1 MTRPPHFIHPLN
13 APRWMTLLLPPDARH
28 SPATSLPI
36 QYQALLLPASPS
48 SIRLCCYQPLHLPGS
63 VCYQTHQSNK
73 HPKRSIDGSAF
84 ALRKSQQWFYH
95 ILVQKIN
102 TKNLKD
108 KTRKMC
114 LKKWFSCL
122 VGNICMEL
130 KPTAGKQL
138 KWFPMCS
145 GTTNLDC
152 LNSLALFIVP
162 FIIIEGQ
169 CAVTQAF
176 VYPPAQSNQL
186 DQTSPDWI
194 SMYFNLLNIKHY
206 FLHFKSE
213 AEQIGR
219 ASCRE
224 RV

>member
-1 MTRPPHFIHPLN
+1 
-13 APRWMTLLLPPDARH
+13 
-28 SPATSLPI
+28 
-36 QYQALLLPASPS
+36 
-48 SIRLCCYQPLHLPGS
+48 
-63 VCYQTHQSNK
+63 
-73 HPKRSIDGSAF
+73 
-84 ALRKSQQWFYH
+84 
-95 ILVQKIN
+95 
-102 TKNLKD
+102 
-108 KTRKMC
+108 
-114 LKKWFSCL
+114 
-122 VGNICMEL
+122 MEL

-145 GTTNLDC
+145 GTPNLDC

-213 AEQIGR
+213 AEPSSFGLREMFISFKSENLNGHFSHTHTHTHTRPWENLPGR
-219 ASCRE
+219 NFKTKRE
-224 RV
+224 GREFTSNYHFKLREVLLNAVPTNIQLPCIESQQTSHLLGVCDP